1 MDTAKKEEVLAK
13 FGYSEKVEGD
23 TIKLFKSNG
32 RLAATI
38 ANGKI
43 KENYTGRKSEC
54 GSVAQ
59 EELANVYGV
68 SRR

>member
-1 MDTAKKEEVLAK
+1 MTKEQVLEK

-23 TIKLFKSNG
+23 KIKIINKKG
-32 RLAATI
+32 ILAATI

-43 KENYTGRKSEC
+43 KENYTGKKSEC

-68 SRR
+68 SRK

>member
-1 MDTAKKEEVLAK
+1 MTKEQVLGK
-13 FGYSEKVEGD
+13 FGYTEKVEGD

-43 KENYTGRKSEC
+43 KENYTGRKCEC
-54 GSVAQ
+54 GTVAQ

-68 SRR
+68 SRK